1 MIFASPLRSILFR
14 FSGFCGSEFTDRF
27 VFDVF
32 CVLGSGCRVL
42 LLVSS
47 FPPPPPLSAAPSLVD
62 QAALLWHRTRFLSF
76 WVGFGVVPAYFVLP
90 TPPRSV
96 PGAVVE
102 IMGPLICAHDI
113 RIFGLFSSSCRPLS
127 PAGSRGRSSSFGCSD
142 CGTGLC
148 NSLCSLSRRSNFASP
163 PLAKV
168 MALLRFFAF
177 SVATFSTRP
186 PCR

>member
-96 PGAVVE
+96 PGCGLGNRATQLWHRLSASCVIFFFVLS
-102 IMGPLICAHDI
+102 IPL
-113 RIFGLFSSSCRPLS
+113 
-127 PAGSRGRSSSFGCSD
+127 RSDPGVIGVFC
-142 CGTGLC
+142 
-148 NSLCSLSRRSNFASP
+148 
-163 PLAKV
+163 
-168 MALLRFFAF
+168 LLRLWH
-177 SVATFSTRP
+177 RP
-186 PCR
+186 V